1 MNVLQMSIPPLP
13 RFAATARS
21 ALSKFACDNA
31 IAPPDL
37 ENLIFAL
44 GEAIA
49 NAIQHARTTEAIE
62 IRIDVDGDSIVVT
75 VTDRGRGI
83 PVLPRGPV
91 SFPSVFAEAGR
102 GFAIMQRCT
111 HFLDVTSAP
120 ETGTIVKLGRYRRTP
135 QDLGTA
141 S

>member
-1 MNVLQMSIPPLP
+1 MSIPPLP

-21 ALSKFACDNA
+21 AVSKFAGDNA
-31 IAPPDL
+31 VAPPDL

-62 IRIDVDGDSIVVT
+62 IRIDVDGNAIVIT
-75 VTDRGRGI
+75 VKDRGAEYRC
-83 PVLPRGPV
+83 
-91 SFPSVFAEAGR
+91 FPAGR
-102 GFAIMQRCT
+102 FRFRASLPKPAAGLRSC
-111 HFLDVTSAP
+111 SAAPTFSMSPAHP
-120 ETGTIVKLGRYRRTP
+120 ERER
-135 QDLGTA
+135 